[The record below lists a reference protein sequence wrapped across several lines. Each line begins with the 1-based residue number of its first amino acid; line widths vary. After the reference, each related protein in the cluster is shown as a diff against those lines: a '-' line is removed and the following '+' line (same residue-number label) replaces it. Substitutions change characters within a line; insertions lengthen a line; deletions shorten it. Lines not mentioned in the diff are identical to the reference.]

1 MKSTKALQPT
11 ILRVLLVLLGCAWY
25 GSALAAPVDKMFEE
39 TRGKYYSSL
48 SLPQQQQPA
57 ALKQCIQEFRVII
70 QKDSDGKYLDKC
82 LYLIAQG
89 YHRLY
94 DASPDERNLKAAQ
107 KYYRMLV
114 QEMPDSPLADDSQ
127 YLLGIIYLE
136 QDPAQAYLEFVKVGI
151 YFPGGDMQPRAS
163 EKAEQL
169 KQQLSSAKEQKQGQP
184 ADAAPA
190 FAFASGS
197 AAAPSLPSN
206 TPNPAATP
214 DVRPKRTQLNSIQH
228 WAGKDYTR
236 VALYVSE
243 PVVFERHDLPAE
255 PKIGLPD
262 RIYVDLKNCR
272 LNSKLDKN
280 ISIEDRF
287 LRRVRVVQYDPTQ
300 VRVALDLDAMKSYKI
315 FSLADPYRVI
325 IDVQGIEPEPV
336 KALQPKQVVIPKG
349 SQTSTLAR
357 QLGLQ
362 VGTIVLDP
370 GHGGKDKGAISPNGL
385 YEKDI
390 VLGIAKRLKRNLEIT
405 TGCKV
410 ILTRTDDR
418 FLTLEERTAIA
429 NAQKADL
436 FVSLH
441 INAHED
447 RNLHGT
453 ETYYLN
459 LSNDKESA
467 RVAALENATSTRR
480 ISDLEN
486 ILKDIMLNTKI
497 NESAKLAKTVQSN
510 LIASLQKN
518 YDSIRDLGVKQA
530 PFYVLLGA
538 EMPSILIETAFI
550 TNKTEEKRLQDK
562 NFQQSLVSGISSGI
576 GSYIRQMKQFAD
588 VGRLQ

>member
-1 MKSTKALQPT
+1 MKSKKANQPK
-11 ILRVLLVLLGCAWY
+11 ILSAIVIVLICALY
-25 GSALAAPVDKMFEE
+25 SSALAAAVDKQYEE
-39 TRGKYYSSL
+39 ARKKYYSSL
-48 SLPQQQQPA
+48 SLPQQNQPP
-57 ALKQCIQEFRVII
+57 ALKQCIKEFQTII
-70 QKDSDGKYLDKC
+70 EKDNDGKYVDKC
-82 LYLIAQG
+82 LYLIAQS

-94 DASPDERNLKAAQ
+94 DVTPTDEYLKAAQ

-114 QEMPDSPLADDSQ
+114 HDMPHSPLADDSQ

-136 QDPAQAYLEFVKVGI
+136 QNPAQAYLEFVKVGI
-151 YFPGGDMQPRAS
+151 YFPSGDMQPRAA

-169 KQQLSSAKEQKQGQP
+169 KKQLAGSKDQKKDKP
-184 ADAAPA
+184 SNTAPA

-206 TPNPAATP
+206 TPNPAASS
-214 DVRPKRTQLNSIQH
+214 DDRPKLTQLKSIQH

-236 VALYVSE
+236 VALYVTE

-272 LNSKLDKN
+272 LNSKINRN
-280 ISIEDRF
+280 ISMEDRF
-287 LRRVRVVQYDPTQ
+287 LQRVRVAQYDPTQ
-300 VRVALDLDAMKSYKI
+300 VRVALDIDDMESYKI

-325 IDVQGIEPEPV
+325 IDVQGKHSEPV
-336 KALQPKQVVIPKG
+336 KAPVPKQIVIPKG

-362 VGTIVLDP
+362 VGRIVIDP
-370 GHGGKDKGAISPNGL
+370 GHGGKDKGAISPNGT

-390 VLGIAKRLKRNLEIT
+390 VLEIAKRLKRNLEIT
-405 TGCKV
+405 TGCEV

-418 FLTLEERTAIA
+418 FLALEERTAIA
-429 NAQKADL
+429 NAKKADL

-467 RVAALENATSTRR
+467 RVAALENAPSTRR

-510 LIASLQKN
+510 IIANLAKKYN
-518 YDSIRDLGVKQA
+518 GIRDLGVKQA

-562 NFQQSLVSGISSGI
+562 NFQKNLVSGISSGI
-576 GSYIRQMKQFAD
+576 GSYIRQMKQFAN
-588 VGRLQ
+588 VGGL

>member
-1 MKSTKALQPT
+1 MKSKKLVPEKIVCA
-11 ILRVLLVLLGCAWY
+11 ILVVLCCACY
-25 GSALAAPVDKMFEE
+25 SSALAASVDKVFEE
-39 TRGKYYSSL
+39 TRKKYYSSL
-48 SLPQQQQPA
+48 ALPHQQQPA
-57 ALKQCIQEFRVII
+57 ALKQCIQEFRDII
-70 QKDSDGKYLDKC
+70 GKDSNGTYVDKC
-82 LYLIAQG
+82 LYLIAQS

-94 DASPDERNLKAAQ
+94 DANPNEANLKAAQ

-114 QEMPDSPLADDSQ
+114 QERPDSPLADDSQ

-151 YFPGGDMQPRAS
+151 YFPNGDMQPRAS
-163 EKAEQL
+163 EKAVQL
-169 KQQLSSAKEQKQGQP
+169 KKQLSSPKKQVQDKPG
-184 ADAAPA
+184 DSAPA

-214 DVRPKRTQLNSIQH
+214 DVRPKKIQLDNIQH

-262 RIYVDLKNCR
+262 RIYVDLKNCTV
-272 LNSKLDKN
+272 NSKLNKN
-280 ISIEDRF
+280 IAVEDRF

-300 VRVALDLDAMKSYKI
+300 VRVALDIDAMQSYKI

-325 IDVQGIEPEPV
+325 IDVQGIESEPV
-336 KALQPKQVVIPKG
+336 KPPKPMQVVIPKG

-362 VGTIVLDP
+362 VGRIVLDP
-370 GHGGKDKGAISPNGL
+370 GHGGKDKGAISPNGV
-385 YEKDI
+385 YEKDV
-390 VLGIAKRLKRNLEIT
+390 VLAIAKRLKRNLELT

-447 RNLHGT
+447 RSLHGT

-497 NESAKLAKTVQSN
+497 NESARLAQTVQTSI
-510 LIASLQKN
+510 IAGLKKN
-518 YDSIRDLGVKQA
+518 YDGIKDLGVKQA

-562 NFQQSLVSGISSGI
+562 NFQQHLVSGISSGI

-588 VGRLQ
+588 VGRMP

>member
-1 MKSTKALQPT
+1 MKSKKSIQTNIISA
-11 ILRVLLVLLGCAWY
+11 IVIVLVCIFY
-25 GSALAAPVDKMFEE
+25 SSALAAAVDKQFED
-39 TRGKYYSSL
+39 TRKKYYSIL
-48 SLPQQQQPA
+48 SLPQQNQPV
-57 ALKQCIQEFRVII
+57 ALKQCIKEFREII
-70 QKDSDGKYLDKC
+70 EKDSDGKYVDKC
-82 LYLIAQG
+82 LYLIAQS

-94 DASPDERNLKAAQ
+94 DVNPTDEYLKAAQ

-114 QEMPDSPLADDSQ
+114 RDMPDSPLADDSQ

-151 YFPGGDMQPRAS
+151 YFPSGDMQPRAS

-169 KQQLSSAKEQKQGQP
+169 KKQLSRPKDQKKDQP
-184 ADAAPA
+184 GDTAPA

-206 TPNPAATP
+206 TPNPAASP
-214 DVRPKRTQLNSIQH
+214 EARPKLTQLKSVQH

-236 VALYVSE
+236 VALYVTE
-243 PVVFERHDLPAE
+243 PVAFERHDLPAE

-262 RIYVDLKNCR
+262 RIYVDLKNCT
-272 LNSKLDKN
+272 LNAKIDKN

-300 VRVALDLDAMKSYKI
+300 VRVALDIDAMKSYKI

-325 IDVQGIEPEPV
+325 IDVQGIQSEPV
-336 KALQPKQVVIPKG
+336 KAPEPKQIVIPKG

-370 GHGGKDKGAISPNGL
+370 GHGGKDKGAISPNGV
-385 YEKDI
+385 YEKNI
-390 VLGIAKRLKRNLEIT
+390 VLEIAKRLKRSLEIT

-453 ETYYLN
+453 ETYFLN
-459 LSNDKESA
+459 LSNDKEST

-497 NESAKLAKTVQSN
+497 SESAKLAKTVQSN
-510 LIASLQKN
+510 IIANLAKN
-518 YDSIRDLGVKQA
+518 YDGIKDLGVKQA

-550 TNKTEEKRLQDK
+550 SNKTEEKRLQDK
-562 NFQQSLVSGISSGI
+562 NFQKNLVAGISSGI
-576 GSYIRQMKQFAD
+576 GSYIRQMKQFAN
-588 VGRLQ
+588 VGRMQ